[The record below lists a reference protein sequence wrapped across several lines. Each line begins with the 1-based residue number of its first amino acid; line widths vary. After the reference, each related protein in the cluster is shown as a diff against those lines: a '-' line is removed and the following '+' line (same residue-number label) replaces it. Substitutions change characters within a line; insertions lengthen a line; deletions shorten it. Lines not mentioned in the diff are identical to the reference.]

1 MFCFYK
7 ICRKFEVH
15 IVHLVRK
22 NKNQNAINKRNCKC
36 FFFNGEGGK
45 EIGHGSGK
53 DHDALSFYHSI
64 LHHHASGDH
73 PFDGLI
79 CGLNL
84 IIVSEIK
91 GGWPQSIR

>member
-1 MFCFYK
+1 
-7 ICRKFEVH
+7 
-15 IVHLVRK
+15 
-22 NKNQNAINKRNCKC
+22 
-36 FFFNGEGGK
+36 
-45 EIGHGSGK
+45 
-53 DHDALSFYHSI
+53 